1 MRKASVS
8 PFKNTDEKKKDK
20 KSNDKWKVFCV
31 THNCRKK
38 EKRKTGHCK
47 AFCVTRTRK
56 KKAIKAIAKLSV
68 LRANVQT
75 RKAIVKLFALH
86 AVTIM
91 LMCSAC
97 QMLCQMSIFKY
108 FQSVFRIRNY
118 LRKTFKTEKFKNIT
132 SF

>member
-1 MRKASVS
+1 MESFLRYTQLQK
-8 PFKNTDEKKKDK
+8 ERKKKDRSLQSLLRYTHAKK
-20 KSNDKWKVFCV
+20 KSNKG
-31 THNCRKK
+31 NRQ
-38 EKRKTGHCK
+38 
-47 AFCVTRTRK
+47 AFCV
-56 KKAIKAIAKLSV
+56 S
-68 LRANVQT
+68 ANVQT

-86 AVTIM
+86 AITIM
-91 LMCSAC
+91 LMCSVC

>member
-86 AVTIM
+86 AITIM
-91 LMCSAC
+91 LNV
-97 QMLCQMSIFKY
+97 LCMPNVHF
-108 FQSVFRIRNY
+108 
-118 LRKTFKTEKFKNIT
+118 
-132 SF
+132 

>member
-1 MRKASVS
+1 MESFLRYTQLQK
-8 PFKNTDEKKKDK
+8 ERKKKDR
-20 KSNDKWKVFCV
+20 SLQSL
-31 THNCRKK
+31 
-38 EKRKTGHCK
+38 
-47 AFCVTRTRK
+47 CVTRTRK

-86 AVTIM
+86 AITIM
-91 LMCSAC
+91 LMCSVC